1 MIKKMIAKFPDFWK
15 LVKFGIVGVV
25 NTGVDLGIY
34 TLLIFTIP
42 FFSDGPVFAKA
53 ISYTCGLI
61 NSFFMNRYFTFKS
74 NIKLFSPR
82 GLRFVIAN
90 LITLAISMGII
101 YAGTEFFEL
110 SKTIANII
118 SIPVT
123 LVINFVLNR
132 LFVFNEK

>member
-1 MIKKMIAKFPDFWK
+1 MIKKLIAKYPDLWK
-15 LVKFGIVGVV
+15 LFKFGIVGVI

-34 TLLIFTIP
+34 TLLIFTVP
-42 FFSDGPVFAKA
+42 FFSDGPIYAKA

-61 NSFFMNRYFTFKS
+61 NSFFMNRFFTFKS
-74 NIKLFSPR
+74 NVKLFSSR
-82 GLRFVIAN
+82 GARFVVAN
-90 LITLAISMGII
+90 LITLLISMGII
-101 YAGTEFFEL
+101 FVGTEYLAL